1 MKKNLKQNCRD
12 TVPLTK
18 LTDVCYQ
25 IPRRYFYVFLLF
37 YVIFID

>member
-1 MKKNLKQNCRD
+1 MIHERNLKQYSRD

-25 IPRRYFYVFLLF
+25 IPQRYFYVFSLF
-37 YVIFID
+37 M